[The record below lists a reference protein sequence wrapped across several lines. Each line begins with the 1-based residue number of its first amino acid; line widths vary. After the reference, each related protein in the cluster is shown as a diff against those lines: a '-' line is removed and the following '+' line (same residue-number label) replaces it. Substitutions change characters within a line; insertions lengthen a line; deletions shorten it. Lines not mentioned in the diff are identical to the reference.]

1 MPNLLFAA
9 AARQRE
15 WSIIHNSYR
24 SRHRNHSELAN
35 FESLSQDKWR
45 NSPPTSTSTA

>member
-15 WSIIHNSYR
+15 LSIIQTNEKSCHC
-24 SRHRNHSELAN
+24 NHSELAN
-35 FESLSQDKWR
+35 FEFVSQDKWR
-45 NSPPTSTSTA
+45 NSLPISTSTA